1 MERRDERDCI
11 DNEFLRE
18 NSGFALEGLYEE
30 TDETSSF
37 ELSYPSSRSAL
48 SFALVCSK
56 SESNQVKRSV
66 CFIHNLVKLLSTSTW
81 KIPFDGKT
89 VPYECSIK
97 VMNKIIK

>member
-1 MERRDERDCI
+1 VERREDRDCI

-48 SFALVCSK
+48 SFALTCNQRK
-56 SESNQVKRSV
+56 SNQVKKICIRS
-66 CFIHNLVKLLSTSTW
+66 HDLVSLLSTPTC
-81 KIPFDGKT
+81 KIPFDRKLFQST
-89 VPYECSIK
+89 
-97 VMNKIIK
+97 